1 MNGRCHNDPM
11 DFAAEVCDSCGDQ
24 FCTNCLV
31 YPRGTNKPPF
41 CTSCAMALSGVRNR
55 RPIKPLPRGEIKK
68 RRKRLRAELA
78 QQETRQPEL
87 HLPGSDLINGPEVEI
102 ETEPD
107 SSDSGGF
114 MGRFRRRKTDPAPVE
129 MPAPQVTIVG
139 GKAEDEDELLDAPP
153 PPMPAGAVNEDFVP
167 TPPEHSSATA
177 ILEQLKEQEAGS
189 EDDVWLPP
197 AGSEATTW
205 TLPEINQ
212 SPLGGAGPWE
222 GVATTASAA
231 ADQPSAEDAD
241 DFTPPVFV
249 SEAEL
254 RSQGPADTDL
264 SGNWVP
270 PTLRGMA
277 PQAGSNGAELPR
289 RRRQE
294 SQES

>member
-1 MNGRCHNDPM
+1 M

-55 RPIKPLPRGEIKK
+55 RPVKPLSRGEIKK

-78 QQETRQPEL
+78 QQEVQQPEL
-87 HLPGSDLINGPEVEI
+87 HLPGSDLIEAPEVES

-107 SSDSGGF
+107 QPDAGGF
-114 MGRFRRRKTDPAPVE
+114 MGRFRRRKTDHQEPTPVE
-129 MPAPQVTIVG
+129 MPTPQVTIVG
-139 GKAEDEDELLDAPP
+139 GDEDQQDSIDPPP
-153 PPMPAGAVNEDFVP
+153 PPMPAAAVQEDFVP

-189 EDDVWLPP
+189 DDDVWLPP
-197 AGSEATTW
+197 AGSDSTTW

-222 GVATTASAA
+222 GVAATASAA
-231 ADQPSAEDAD
+231 ADQSSPEEDG
-241 DFTPPVFV
+241 DFIPPVFV

-254 RSQGPADTDL
+254 RSQGPADTDH

-294 SQES
+294 PQDS